1 MQYKFAKCFV
11 AVLFCGA
18 ALANAQ
24 APIIDASQPAGS
36 RNKATA
42 TATGG
47 GSAVGD
53 LVMQVQSL
61 QQEVMELRGI
71 VEEQAH
77 QIDTLRQQGLDRYN
91 DLDKRISS
99 GSAGAATSV
108 PLGQGVPE
116 STLSGNSIEPAAAPV
131 NAAAIPTAPAAGGM
145 AVANPQEYEA
155 FQVAFVKLKA
165 QDFPGAIKG
174 FNEFIAKY
182 PSSSLTPNAYYWLG
196 KAYLL
201 QAAPDSAKAQ
211 TAFTKVVGDHPQND
225 KAPDALYE
233 LGKISFQKG
242 DKAKAKA
249 QLQQVIDN
257 YGASGS
263 RSPQLA
269 KQFLDQN
276 FAAAKR

>member
-1 MQYKFAKCFV
+1 MQFKFATCFV
-11 AVLFCGA
+11 AVLCFGA

-24 APIIDASQPAGS
+24 APIIDASQPSGS
-36 RNKATA
+36 RSKATA
-42 TATGG
+42 ASAGG
-47 GSAVGD
+47 GNAAGD

-61 QQEVMELRGI
+61 QQEVMELRGL

-77 QIDTLRQQGLDRYN
+77 QIETLKQQGLDRYN
-91 DLDKRISS
+91 DLDKRIS
-99 GSAGAATSV
+99 GSAAAATSAPAV
-108 PLGQGVPE
+108 SGAPE
-116 STLSGNSIEPAAAPV
+116 SALNANSTEPAATPV
-131 NAAAIPTAPAAGGM
+131 NAGVVPTAPAGTM

-174 FNEFIAKY
+174 FNTFIATY
-182 PSSSLTPNAYYWLG
+182 PNSSLTPNAYYWLG

-211 TAFTKVVGDHPQND
+211 VAFTKVVGDHPQND

-242 DKAKAKA
+242 DKAKSKA

-276 FAAAKR
+276 FAATKR

>member
-1 MQYKFAKCFV
+1 MHKFAKCFV
-11 AVLFCGA
+11 AVLFAGA

-36 RNKATA
+36 RSKST
-42 TATGG
+42 TTSTGG
-47 GSAVGD
+47 GNPVGD
-53 LVMQVQSL
+53 LVMQVQAL
-61 QQEVMELRGI
+61 QQEVMDLRGM
-71 VEEQAH
+71 VEEQGH
-77 QIDTLRQQGLDRYN
+77 QIQTLRQQGLDRYN
-91 DLDKRISS
+91 DLDKRIS
-99 GSAGAATSV
+99 GSAGAAVSAPPV
-108 PLGQGVPE
+108 QGTPE
-116 STLSGNSIEPAAAPV
+116 SALNANSIEPAATPV
-131 NAAAIPTAPAAGGM
+131 NAAVVPTAPGSGM

-165 QDFPGAIKG
+165 QDFPSAIKG
-174 FNEFIAKY
+174 FNAFIASY
-182 PSSSLTPNAYYWLG
+182 PSSTLTPNAYYWLG

-201 QAAPDSAKAQ
+201 QAAPDTAKAQ
-211 TAFTKVVGDHPQND
+211 AAFTKVVGDHPQND
-225 KAPDALYE
+225 KAPDSLYE

-242 DKAKAKA
+242 DKPKAKA

-276 FAAAKR
+276 FAAAKP